1 MISIKSLSGVSVER
15 IYDAFVNAFS
25 DYVEPFNLSFE
36 QLKYMIE
43 RRGFNLDLS
52 FGAFNKNELVGF
64 TLNGIGDWNGILTAY
79 DTGTGIIKEFRK
91 KGIATKLF
99 NESLPVLRENNIAQY
114 LLEVIRT
121 NTSAYELYRKA
132 GFEVTREFDYFVSTK
147 DKIVINKNMLNEEF
161 KIKEIKYPDWE
172 LFKTFWDYIPSW
184 QNSIDSINRKLE
196 YFIILGIFEKD
207 NVAGYGIVEKETGD
221 IPQLCIAKK
230 FRRKGLATTLFYH
243 LLQYSEK
250 DEIKIINTPKTFY
263 PFKKFA
269 TSINLKAGLGQYE
282 MLLKL

>member
-1 MISIKSLSGVSVER
+1 MISIKSLSGVTIQR

-25 DYVEPFNLSFE
+25 DYVEPFNLSYE

-43 RRGFNLDLS
+43 RRGFDLHLS
-52 FGAFNKNELVGF
+52 FGAFNKDELVGF

-99 NESLPVLRENNIAQY
+99 NESLPILRENNISQY

-121 NTSAYELYRKA
+121 NKSAYELYRKA
-132 GFEVTREFDYFVSTK
+132 GFDVTREFDYYISTK
-147 DKIVINKNMLNEEF
+147 DKISINKNKLNKDF
-161 KIKEIKYPDWE
+161 PIKEIKTPNWE
-172 LFKTFWDYIPSW
+172 LFKTFWDFIPSW

-196 YFIILGIFEKD
+196 YFIILGLFEKD
-207 NVAGYGIVEKETGD
+207 SVVGYGIIEKETGD
-221 IPQLCIAKK
+221 IPQLSIDKK
-230 FRRKGLATTLFYH
+230 YRRNGLATTLFYR
-243 LLQYSEK
+243 LLQYSEN
-250 DEIKIINTPKTFY
+250 DEIKIINTPNTFY
-263 PFKKFA
+263 PFKNFA
-269 TSINLKAGLGQYE
+269 KSINLTTGFGQYE